1 MKQGYE
7 KTNIRQIA
15 AELGI
20 SLGLVS
26 YYFPTKR
33 DLVKQLF
40 SQQLAAETE
49 LVRQYIL
56 QEEDPIL
63 FTGTLTKLQMTI
75 LSSPLFKGIYL
86 DALREDIICDVIV
99 ESGLETYQIINQKYH
114 LNLSDDYLA
123 LYGNYTAIA
132 LERVLVLYG
141 DKYHLTVNVPDTIFK
156 SYMRY
161 LYGDEELLERYCR
174 QTDRLVLQILSE
186 HPKALCAWLETG
198 DEK

>member
-1 MKQGYE
+1 MAERGRRDIRRKQQEILRRAGELFLKQGYE

-15 AELGI
+15 AELSI

-63 FTGTLTKLQMTI
+63 FTGTLTKLQMT
-75 LSSPLFKGIYL
+75 
-86 DALREDIICDVIV
+86 
-99 ESGLETYQIINQKYH
+99 
-114 LNLSDDYLA
+114 
-123 LYGNYTAIA
+123 AI
-132 LERVLVLYG
+132 
-141 DKYHLTVNVPDTIFK
+141 
-156 SYMRY
+156 SMR
-161 LYGDEELLERYCR
+161 
-174 QTDRLVLQILSE
+174 
-186 HPKALCAWLETG
+186 
-198 DEK
+198 